1 MNIVEFLKNWVI
13 DIAILF
19 VIVSLV
25 EIVVPNSN
33 MKRYINVVIG
43 MLIIIVIIAPFVS
56 LIKHD
61 YDIDKEIYRNII
73 NQFESNESK
82 DSKLLSAQE
91 MQIKE
96 IYINKLKNDIKK
108 LINEE
113 SDYEVVDVNV
123 YISEKNEDY
132 GDIEGIELVLN
143 NEIEKEKNSEDVV
156 NVIKIEEI
164 KVDSK
169 KQDTEKLKEFKDD
182 EIEKLIFERYNI
194 SKDNIKIYLN
204 TIKEGEFSGKVN

>member
-132 GDIEGIELVLN
+132 GDIEGIELVLS